1 MSRGRPKPSKPRR
14 LANGG
19 FSSRYRW
26 IDASGRAR
34 CSSVQGTT
42 AAEALTLAQ
51 AGLDAAL
58 RDVARGKVGLP
69 PKARRQVTFAE
80 IAKQA
85 EEEWWPTRG
94 GKAHRQSQIQRIAT
108 YWLPIVGAMPVTAI
122 TTGHV
127 AAVIA
132 RARSEGRTPA
142 TCNRVLAAGS
152 VVLAFAL
159 SLKLIRKNPA
169 LASGLRQTEPKRR
182 KEVLTP
188 AQIHALIGALEPQWR
203 PLVGLMAYAGLR
215 SGEARAML
223 GEDVDLVGRYITV
236 RSGGHTDTTKG
247 KAARRVPIAP
257 PLHAILSVIPLRR
270 GRRISAYV
278 DPRAALKNAA
288 RAAGIELHVH
298 SHLLRHSWASAL
310 GQAGVGSALI
320 QQAMGH
326 SDLSTTERY
335 LHVDVSQRH
344 IEMAFP
350 LDSEPSK

>member
-14 LANGG
+14 LSGGG
-19 FSSRYRW
+19 FSVRYRW
-26 IDASGRAR
+26 IDGSGRAR
-34 CSSVQGTT
+34 CCTVQGAT
-42 AAEALTLAQ
+42 AAEATALAQ

-58 RDVARGKVGLP
+58 RDVERGKVGLP
-69 PKARRQVTFAE
+69 PLVRRRVPTFAE
-80 IAKQA
+80 LASQA
-85 EEEWWPTRG
+85 EEQWWPTRG
-94 GKAHRQSQIQRIAT
+94 GKAHRKSQHQRIAG
-108 YWLPIVGAMPVTAI
+108 YWLPIVGAMPITSI

-127 AAVIA
+127 SAVIA
-132 RARSEGRTPA
+132 RARREGRSPA

-152 VVLAFAL
+152 VVLAFAV
-159 SLKLIRKNPA
+159 SLKIVDVNPA
-169 LASGLRQTEPKRR
+169 RASGLRQKEPKRR

-188 AQIHALIGALEPQWR
+188 AQLDALIGALEPQWR

-236 RSGGHTDTTKG
+236 RTGGHTDTTKG

-257 PLHAILSVIPLRR
+257 PLHAILSAIPLRR
-270 GRRISAYV
+270 GRRISAHV

-288 RAAGIELHVH
+288 LAAGIELHVH
-298 SHLLRHSWASAL
+298 PHLLRHSWASAL

-326 SDLSTTERY
+326 ADLSTTERY
-335 LHVDVSQRH
+335 LHVDVTREH
-344 IEMAFP
+344 IEKAFP
-350 LDSEPSK
+350 MPSE